1 MAVERVE
8 TSFTSVSWIPAEAM
22 TGFMRLPM
30 DVGLG
35 HYDPPPPEYLD
46 DLDGLVAKGSCRFA
60 NRLNVWAEISDGR
73 IVNSGTSGG
82 GMVAKTEVDL
92 KALSIRVA
100 AIPFPEI
107 RTSEIGATSVT
118 YVQTAGGR
126 TGAPFPRRAGGLN
139 RFRMKSP
146 TAWTTLAVTIDRDGT
161 ISTEAR
167 GASSFPRH
175 WFYANDGRLVQKSA
189 TIDFDLWTSGD
200 HESDTPWGDTDRVVL
215 AADSES
221 SLERFLSRSVMA
233 DRERSTVRV
242 VKPGA
247 VLMAQG
253 EQATSM
259 DLLLDGIVEIEV
271 DGVVVAECGPGS
283 LLGERAFLEGGRRTS
298 TVRAL
303 TKAKTVSADPET
315 FSPAE
320 LAELREMHLRELD
333 QG

>member
-1 MAVERVE
+1 MALERVE

-35 HYDPPPPEYLD
+35 HYDPPPPEYLE
-46 DLDGLVAKGSCRFA
+46 DLDALVAAGNCRFA
-60 NRLNVWAEISDGR
+60 NRLTAWAELRDGR
-73 IVNSGTSGG
+73 IVNSGTGGG

-107 RTSEIGATSVT
+107 RASESDETSVT
-118 YVQTAGGR
+118 FVQTAGGR
-126 TGAPFPRRAGGLN
+126 TGAPFPRRAGGAN

-146 TAWTTLAVTIDRDGT
+146 TAWTTLAITISQDGT
-161 ISTEAR
+161 IATEAR

-175 WFYANDGRLVQKSA
+175 WFYADDGRLVQKSA

-200 HESDTPWGDTDRVVL
+200 HGKDTPWGETDRVVL
-215 AADSES
+215 AADTES

-233 DRERSTVRV
+233 DRQRSTIRT
-242 VKPGA
+242 VKPGG
-247 VLMAQG
+247 VLMTQG
-253 EQATSM
+253 EEATSM

-271 DGVVVAECGPGS
+271 DGEVVAECGPGS
-283 LLGERAFLEGGRRTS
+283 LLGERAFVERGVRTS
-298 TVRAL
+298 TVRAV
-303 TKAKTVSADPET
+303 TKVKAIAADPES
-315 FSPAE
+315 FSPEE
-320 LAELREMHLRELD
+320 LAELRTLHMRESD
-333 QG
+333 QA